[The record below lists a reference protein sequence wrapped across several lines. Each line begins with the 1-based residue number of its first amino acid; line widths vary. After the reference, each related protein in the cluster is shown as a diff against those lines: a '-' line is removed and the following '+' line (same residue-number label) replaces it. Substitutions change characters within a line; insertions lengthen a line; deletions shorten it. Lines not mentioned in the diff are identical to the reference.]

1 MKGSNGLKH
10 LTEELGCAYI
20 CCWLQQAG
28 VAEREPPPATQ
39 GREAGPDDSNEPK

>member
-20 CCWLQQAG
+20 CCWPQQAG
-28 VAEREPPPATQ
+28 VVGRELPPATQ
-39 GREAGPDDSNEPK
+39 GCEAGPDDSNEPK